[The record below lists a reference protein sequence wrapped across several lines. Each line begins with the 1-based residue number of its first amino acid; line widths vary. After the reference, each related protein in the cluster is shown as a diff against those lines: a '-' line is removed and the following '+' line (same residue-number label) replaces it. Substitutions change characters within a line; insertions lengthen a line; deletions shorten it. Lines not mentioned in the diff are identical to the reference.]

1 MDKKRTIVKII
12 SKEQQTITLRQ
23 QQQRK
28 LYNNKNLMVK
38 PIINNSNDSNTSIK
52 ASNKTCNLIGKMI
65 NDVSK
70 TTISGL
76 SQQQQQ
82 QSKQNDKTTAAIIA
96 TTTSAQTN
104 TLNNCCEGGKN
115 EIVDDFHIYNTDN
128 EQPSLNE
135 VNRESLSLVNETLAL
150 VTVQSKEL
158 EAREE
163 VKGENLLVTV
173 QQPLLLQNFNK
184 CLRHKNIINKPL
196 DDSYQRTVD
205 LDAFKA
211 REYNFQCELLE
222 YKNTSDHQQLQKDYY
237 TTNTD
242 VVENCGEELKFKS
255 LSERKAQL
263 KKEFFKDLNTQT
275 VKLKTLN
282 NVQTLNKRILKKQH
296 NLKLKIPRDCNRQK
310 EPSVDLKQTSLVAL
324 RKLDLQK
331 KQQQQQ
337 TSKDLKSLNINNFT
351 QKLQFPRVKELAKR
365 FDYKVNMILPQ
376 TKTSTEA
383 KAHNKLEAMVER
395 HSPLSDEGCNIG
407 HSPYSSDDDNDSIR
421 TTNTA
426 IERIPATK
434 HKDKVARSA
443 SSDSALGLEVDE
455 PMDVSEAPQPNQQ
468 KRRMTLTVTD
478 LPLRPALL
486 PLAEPTLLPDSP
498 IIDTP
503 VPILLEERV
512 VEIPEVPGSGFSS
525 RRESSQSCFSDYP
538 PGEMQGVRF
547 VRTPSVVVSDYSDD
561 ITCGITLEEIEY
573 FRAQRLRRR
582 RSSLETSGTEK
593 DALDNNSDISASSSC
608 SNLYYCGSTISALD
622 GAECLVNGV
631 RQQLERKT
639 SDCSTCSISGD
650 EDTNFSIPEQPE
662 DCQDITDMLANQH
675 LTSKRSKKPSGWR
688 KIRNIVQW
696 TPFFQTYK
704 KQRYPWVQLAGH
716 QGNFKAGPEQ
726 GTVLKKLCPKEE
738 DCFHIL
744 MKDVLRPYVPEYKGQ
759 VTMYLQLQ
767 DLLSDF
773 YQPCVMDCKIGVRT
787 YLEEELSKAKEK
799 PKLRKDMYEKM
810 IQIDPNAPSDDEHKA
825 KGVTKPRYMVWRETI
840 SSTATLGFRIEGIKK
855 SDGTSSKDFKTTKSR
870 EQIKSAFREFISGF
884 PHAMARYIQR
894 LRAIRATLECSDF
907 FRSHEVIGSSLLFVH
922 DRKQANV
929 WLIDFAKTVLLPE
942 NHYIDHASTWKVGNH
957 EDGYLIGINNLIDI
971 FNELEMEINTI
982 TDSST
987 ASSTSLTP
995 STGSSPASLSPKRRT
1010 IQFIFMY
1017 VFFVFIIPKN
1027 MTYLSHKTNKSYNS
1041 ICNYTLMVDKTVS
1054 CRVQVVKVV
1063 DHKNL

>member
-1 MDKKRTIVKII
+1 MMSPKDQDNPNEQINNKLTNITKDTQKKRTLVKKPA
-12 SKEQQTITLRQ
+12 KEQTITLR

-38 PIINNSNDSNTSIK
+38 PIINNSNNDSNTSIK
-52 ASNKTCNLIGKMI
+52 ASNETCNLIGKMI

-76 SQQQQQ
+76 GQQQPQQQQ

-115 EIVDDFHIYNTDN
+115 TIVDDFHIYNNDN

-135 VNRESLSLVNETLAL
+135 VNRESLSLVNEALAL
-150 VTVQSKEL
+150 VTEQSKEL

-173 QQPLLLQNFNK
+173 QQPLLLQNFSQR
-184 CLRHKNIINKPL
+184 LRHKNIINKPL

-222 YKNTSDHQQLQKDYY
+222 YKKTSDQQTQKDYY
-237 TTNTD
+237 TANAN
-242 VVENCGEELKFKS
+242 VENCGEELKFKS

-296 NLKLKIPRDCNRQK
+296 NLKLKIPRDCNSYK
-310 EPSVDLKQTSLVAL
+310 ESSVDLKQTSLVAL

-337 TSKDLKSLNINNFT
+337 TPKELKSANVKNFS

-365 FDYKVNMILPQ
+365 FDFKANMILPQ
-376 TKTSTEA
+376 TKTQAEA
-383 KAHNKLEAMVER
+383 KAHNKSEAMVER

-498 IIDTP
+498 IMDTP
-503 VPILLEERV
+503 VPSVAQNLNQNQIPTKVLLEERV

-525 RRESSQSCFSDYP
+525 RRESSQSCFSDYL

-639 SDCSTCSISGD
+639 SDCSTCSVSGD
-650 EDTNFSIPEQPE
+650 EDANFCIPEQPE

-675 LTSKRSKKPSGWR
+675 LTSKRSKKVGMSANLLTVDPT
-688 KIRNIVQW
+688 NIV
-696 TPFFQTYK
+696 
-704 KQRYPWVQLAGH
+704 
-716 QGNFKAGPEQ
+716 
-726 GTVLKKLCPKEE
+726 
-738 DCFHIL
+738 
-744 MKDVLRPYVPEYKGQ
+744 
-759 VTMYLQLQ
+759 
-767 DLLSDF
+767 
-773 YQPCVMDCKIGVRT
+773 
-787 YLEEELSKAKEK
+787 
-799 PKLRKDMYEKM
+799 
-810 IQIDPNAPSDDEHKA
+810 
-825 KGVTKPRYMVWRETI
+825 
-840 SSTATLGFRIEGIKK
+840 
-855 SDGTSSKDFKTTKSR
+855 
-870 EQIKSAFREFISGF
+870 
-884 PHAMARYIQR
+884 
-894 LRAIRATLECSDF
+894 
-907 FRSHEVIGSSLLFVH
+907 
-922 DRKQANV
+922 
-929 WLIDFAKTVLLPE
+929 
-942 NHYIDHASTWKVGNH
+942 
-957 EDGYLIGINNLIDI
+957 
-971 FNELEMEINTI
+971 
-982 TDSST
+982 
-987 ASSTSLTP
+987 
-995 STGSSPASLSPKRRT
+995 
-1010 IQFIFMY
+1010 
-1017 VFFVFIIPKN
+1017 
-1027 MTYLSHKTNKSYNS
+1027 
-1041 ICNYTLMVDKTVS
+1041 
-1054 CRVQVVKVV
+1054 
-1063 DHKNL
+1063 

>member
-1 MDKKRTIVKII
+1 MMSPKAQDNPNEQINNKLNKITKELQKKRTIVKII

-23 QQQRK
+23 QLQQQRK

-82 QSKQNDKTTAAIIA
+82 QSKQNDKTTTAIIA

-337 TSKDLKSLNINNFT
+337 TSKDLNSLNINNFT

-503 VPILLEERV
+503 VPSVGQNLNQIPTKVLLEERV

-675 LTSKRSKKPSGWR
+675 LTSKRSKKVGMSANLLTVDST
-688 KIRNIVQW
+688 NIV
-696 TPFFQTYK
+696 
-704 KQRYPWVQLAGH
+704 
-716 QGNFKAGPEQ
+716 
-726 GTVLKKLCPKEE
+726 
-738 DCFHIL
+738 
-744 MKDVLRPYVPEYKGQ
+744 
-759 VTMYLQLQ
+759 
-767 DLLSDF
+767 
-773 YQPCVMDCKIGVRT
+773 
-787 YLEEELSKAKEK
+787 
-799 PKLRKDMYEKM
+799 
-810 IQIDPNAPSDDEHKA
+810 
-825 KGVTKPRYMVWRETI
+825 
-840 SSTATLGFRIEGIKK
+840 
-855 SDGTSSKDFKTTKSR
+855 
-870 EQIKSAFREFISGF
+870 
-884 PHAMARYIQR
+884 
-894 LRAIRATLECSDF
+894 
-907 FRSHEVIGSSLLFVH
+907 
-922 DRKQANV
+922 
-929 WLIDFAKTVLLPE
+929 
-942 NHYIDHASTWKVGNH
+942 
-957 EDGYLIGINNLIDI
+957 
-971 FNELEMEINTI
+971 
-982 TDSST
+982 
-987 ASSTSLTP
+987 
-995 STGSSPASLSPKRRT
+995 
-1010 IQFIFMY
+1010 
-1017 VFFVFIIPKN
+1017 
-1027 MTYLSHKTNKSYNS
+1027 
-1041 ICNYTLMVDKTVS
+1041 
-1054 CRVQVVKVV
+1054 
-1063 DHKNL
+1063 